1 LDPIQSQCRR
11 LLDFEGL
18 RQKNLL
24 LPEQIRFGCAEGL
37 RQKKL
42 LLPEQIIANHAEN
55 LCGSKPLMI
64 DHSENRMGCTFFAVG
79 NCPANTQS
87 QRLHPLSKAALH

>member
-1 LDPIQSQCRR
+1 LKVCVKYAVSAGSDPKPCRR

-64 DHSENRMGCTFFAVG
+64 DHSENRMGC
-79 NCPANTQS
+79 
-87 QRLHPLSKAALH
+87 K